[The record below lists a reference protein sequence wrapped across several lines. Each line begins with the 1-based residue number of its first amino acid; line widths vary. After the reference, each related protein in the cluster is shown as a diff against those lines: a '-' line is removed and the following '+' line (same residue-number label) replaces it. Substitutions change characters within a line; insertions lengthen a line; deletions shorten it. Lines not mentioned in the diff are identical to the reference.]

1 MSILTQTGYASKA
14 TALSGSTNTN
24 LNGAALY
31 IGVAG
36 HVEVVP
42 VGQTATVTFL
52 SVPAGTVLPVAVSEV
67 TNKDSVS
74 GYTDLAN
81 IVSLS
86 K

>member
-14 TALSGSTNTN
+14 AALSASTNTN

-36 HVEVVP
+36 HVEVTP
-42 VGQTATVTFL
+42 VGQTGTATFL
-52 SVPAGTVLPVAVSEV
+52 SVPAGTVLPVAVTSVED
-67 TNKDSVS
+67 NDSVS

>member
-14 TALSGSTNTN
+14 VALDDSSNTG
-24 LNGAALY
+24 LDGAALY
-31 IGVAG
+31 IGAAG
-36 HVEVVP
+36 HVEVTP
-42 VGQTATVTFL
+42 VGQTTTVVFL
-52 SVPAGTVLPVAVSEV
+52 SVPAGTVLPVAV
-67 TNKDSVS
+67 TSVEDNDTAS